1 MRTAESPTIVVAS
14 KSAVDNNIQP
24 IFNLFTTGN
33 TILKSSRKF
42 GAFIGFGETATPITV
57 LPKMLFSFSSQK
69 FVPPFK
75 DLLLAESKDDFKNLK
90 KKLDWTK
97 MRIPNHAILAPAF
110 SEFLLDSS
118 EIASETMLV
127 LMTDLIRSQFIQEN
141 IRNQGTD
148 EENFSQSNQEMSCTV
163 HGPPIFPPKT
173 APRSKSRQRPRSAI
187 AAPEQPASRT

>member
-1 MRTAESPTIVVAS
+1 MNWATYLRNHQDREDYNKNAGSLADLSDEKINQETIFLRTAESPTIVVAS

-75 DLLLAESKDDFKNLK
+75 DLLLTDD
-90 KKLDWTK
+90 DY
-97 MRIPNHAILAPAF
+97 
-110 SEFLLDSS
+110 
-118 EIASETMLV
+118 SETSKNEKEF
-127 LMTDLIRSQFIQEN
+127 DKNSFSGIEQKHEN
-141 IRNQGTD
+141 A
-148 EENFSQSNQEMSCTV
+148 FYK
-163 HGPPIFPPKT
+163 PLLFF
-173 APRSKSRQRPRSAI
+173 
-187 AAPEQPASRT
+187 